1 MAHRLNTNK
10 QFMIGNGL
18 LAFAVIIV
26 VVLFVYLSLRE
37 GAKKNSTRTY
47 TETYALTLE
56 RGFAGDS
63 LSLLINDSLIWQQKV
78 SEEPVSISVKRF
90 EEESTLFIVDAR
102 TGEMSLFNLSER
114 GGNYRFEKDEEGVKL
129 LSQQ

>member
-37 GAKKNSTRTY
+37 GAKKDGTRTY
-47 TETYALTLE
+47 TEVYELTLE

-63 LSLLINDSLIWQQKV
+63 LSLLINDSLIWQQRV
-78 SEEPVSISVKRF
+78 SDEPITVSVNRF
-90 EEESTLFIVDAR
+90 AEESTLFIVDNR
-102 TGEMSLFNLSER
+102 TEKMSLFNLSER
-114 GGNYRFEKDEEGVKL
+114 GGNYRFEKEDEEVKL